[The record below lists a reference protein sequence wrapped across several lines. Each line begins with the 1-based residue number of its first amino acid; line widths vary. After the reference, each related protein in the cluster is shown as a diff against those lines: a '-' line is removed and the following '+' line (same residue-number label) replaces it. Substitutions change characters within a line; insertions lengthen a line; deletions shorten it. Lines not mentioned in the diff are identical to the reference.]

1 VLEQERLDMH
11 DKRDTLVTT
20 RATRTRRACRVVTG
34 RDATSG
40 IWAKSLQLDYIFR
53 QIKVAVTW
61 F

>member
-1 VLEQERLDMH
+1 MLEQERLDMH

-20 RATRTRRACRVVTG
+20 RATRTRRVVTG